1 MTTLLP
7 DSFHVG
13 SVGAQADSTRPTFPA
28 HSFGTCD
35 RESARLKVYMSRKLE
50 KSKAKLNSP
59 GPVYD
64 IPSAVGAAPSFSF
77 GTDVQRKHDPKKYPD
92 STVDLTCATVD
103 TQKVKYAK
111 TPGCHFGTE
120 QKLALKNAEIIRTHA
135 GLALGA
141 ESPGALEYHVKEVA
155 KKMPAYSFG
164 PTESM
169 TPRKPESRVQL
180 LQTSTPARVGPGSH
194 PKPSG
199 LGHQPMSPRPTA
211 PAWTMSGRS
220 PREKTQTEALAI
232 EDKVFSSIGKQVLS
246 TIRSP
251 PSVAT
256 TKSTRE
262 QVSRTAMYVSE
273 MDKTDVARGPKPH
286 FNMELPASARVS
298 RPGV

>member
-1 MTTLLP
+1 M
-7 DSFHVG
+7 
-13 SVGAQADSTRPTFPA
+13 
-28 HSFGTCD
+28 
-35 RESARLKVYMSRKLE
+35 KVYMSRKME

-103 TQKVKYAK
+103 TQKVKYTK

-120 QKLALKNAEIIRTHA
+120 QKLSLKNAEILRTHA

-141 ESPGALEYHVKEVA
+141 ESPSALEYHVKEVA
-155 KKMPAYSFG
+155 KRVPAYSFG
-164 PTESM
+164 PAESM
-169 TPRKPESRVQL
+169 TPRKPEPRVQL
-180 LQTSTPARVGPGSH
+180 LQSSTPARVGPGSH
-194 PKPSG
+194 PKPSSIG
-199 LGHQPMSPRPTA
+199 QQPMSPRPTA
-211 PAWTMSGRS
+211 PAWTMPGRS

-256 TKSTRE
+256 TKSTRD
-262 QVSRTAMYVSE
+262 QVNRTALFVSE
-273 MDKTDVARGPKPH
+273 MDETDTARGPKPH
-286 FNMELPASARVS
+286 FNLELPAIKRV
-298 RPGV
+298 GGIGM

>member
-1 MTTLLP
+1 MSTLLP

-13 SVGAQADSTRPTFPA
+13 SVGAQADSTRPTLPA

-35 RESARLKVYMSRKLE
+35 RESARMKVYMSRKLE

-64 IPSAVGAAPSFSF
+64 VPSAVGAAPSFSF

-120 QKLALKNAEIIRTHA
+120 QKLSLKNAEIIRTHA

-141 ESPGALEYHVKEVA
+141 ESPSALEYHVKEVA
-155 KKMPAYSFG
+155 KRVPAYSFG

-169 TPRKPESRVQL
+169 TPRKPEPRVQL
-180 LQTSTPARVGPGSH
+180 LQSSTPARVGPGSH
-194 PKPSG
+194 PTPSS
-199 LGHQPMSPRPTA
+199 LGQQPMSPRPTA
-211 PAWTMSGRS
+211 PAWTMPGRS

-256 TKSTRE
+256 TKSTRD
-262 QVSRTAMYVSE
+262 QVNRTALFVSE
-273 MDKTDVARGPKPH
+273 MDKTDTARGPKPH
-286 FNMELPASARVS
+286 FNLELPAIKR
-298 RPGV
+298 GGGIGM

>member
-1 MTTLLP
+1 M
-7 DSFHVG
+7 
-13 SVGAQADSTRPTFPA
+13 
-28 HSFGTCD
+28 
-35 RESARLKVYMSRKLE
+35 KVYMSRKME

-103 TQKVKYAK
+103 TQKVKYTK

-120 QKLALKNAEIIRTHA
+120 QKLSLKNAEIIRTHA

-141 ESPGALEYHVKEVA
+141 ESPSALEYHV
-155 KKMPAYSFG
+155 PAYSFG

-169 TPRKPESRVQL
+169 TPRKPEPRVQL
-180 LQTSTPARVGPGSH
+180 LQSSTPARVGPGSH
-194 PKPSG
+194 PKPSSIG
-199 LGHQPMSPRPTA
+199 QQPMSPRPTA
-211 PAWTMSGRS
+211 PAWTMPGRS

-256 TKSTRE
+256 TKSTRD
-262 QVSRTAMYVSE
+262 QVNRTALFVSE
-273 MDKTDVARGPKPH
+273 MDKTDTARGPKPH
-286 FNMELPASARVS
+286 FNLELPAIKRV
-298 RPGV
+298 GGIGM